1 MMRTALLIAIIGI
14 SSCVLPSQRPIIGIY
29 TQSIDSD
36 EPTSELP
43 EGRLYASFNESYI
56 ATSYVKFVEMS
67 GAQVVPIYAYS
78 NKSYF
83 DALLP
88 KLNGVLFTGGD
99 VDIDIRNK
107 WTQNADYILKY
118 AISQNDKGNVFPLWG
133 TCLGMQLLAYL
144 TSGYDLKAIAPVRG

>member
-14 SSCVLPSQRPIIGIY
+14 SSCVLPNQRPIIGIY

-88 KLNGVLFTGGD
+88 KLNGNYLSFMD
-99 VDIDIRNK
+99 NY
-107 WTQNADYILKY
+107 N
-118 AISQNDKGNVFPLWG
+118 
-133 TCLGMQLLAYL
+133 LLL
-144 TSGYDLKAIAPVRG
+144 VECSDNS